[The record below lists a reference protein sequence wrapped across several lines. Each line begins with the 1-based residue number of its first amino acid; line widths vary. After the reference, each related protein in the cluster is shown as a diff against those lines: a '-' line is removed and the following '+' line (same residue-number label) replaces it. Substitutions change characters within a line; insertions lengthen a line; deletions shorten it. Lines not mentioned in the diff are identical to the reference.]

1 MGAIAVVSPSDRQG
15 MDEQTVKHLEL
26 IQGVVNRL
34 ANNSFA
40 FKAWAIVL
48 VAAVFAFAADDG
60 DPIFLLVALIPAL
73 AFWGLDAYYLRQERL
88 FRALY
93 DAVRKGEAG
102 AGEDGPFSMNTTPV
116 GDRVASWWG
125 VVCSQT
131 IAWLYG
137 PIVALI
143 VAAAAIAFWSE

>member
-1 MGAIAVVSPSDRQG
+1 
-15 MDEQTVKHLEL
+15 MDAQTIKHLEL
-26 IQGVVNRL
+26 IQGVVDRL

-48 VAAVFAFAADDG
+48 VAAVFAFAAGDG
-60 DPIFLLVALIPAL
+60 NPIFLPIALIPAL

-93 DAVRKGEAG
+93 DAVRKDDEAI
-102 AGEDGPFSMNTTPV
+102 AADGPLSMATAPV
-116 GDRVASWWG
+116 ADRVAGWWG
-125 VVCSQT
+125 TVLSKT

-137 PIVALI
+137 PIVALVV
-143 VAAAAIAFWSE
+143 VATAVAFWSK

>member
-1 MGAIAVVSPSDRQG
+1 
-15 MDEQTVKHLEL
+15 MDAQTIKHLEL
-26 IQGVVNRL
+26 IQGVVDRL

-48 VAAVFAFAADDG
+48 VAAVFAFAAGDG
-60 DPIFLLVALIPAL
+60 NPFFLFIALIPAL

-93 DAVRKGEAG
+93 DAVRKNDEAT
-102 AGEDGPFSMNTTPV
+102 AADGPLSMATTPV
-116 GDRVASWWG
+116 ADRVAGWWG
-125 VVCSQT
+125 TVWSKT

-137 PIVALI
+137 PIVALVV
-143 VAAAAIAFWSE
+143 VATAVAFWSK

>member
-1 MGAIAVVSPSDRQG
+1 
-15 MDEQTVKHLEL
+15 MDHTTIKHLEL
-26 IQGVVNRL
+26 IQGVIDRL

-48 VAAVFAFAADDG
+48 VAAIFAFAAGDA

-93 DAVRKGEAG
+93 DAVRKDDEAV
-102 AGEDGPFSMNTTPV
+102 AADGPLSMATAAV
-116 GDRVASWWG
+116 ADRVAGWWG
-125 VVCSQT
+125 TAWSTT
-131 IAWLYG
+131 IAGLYG
-137 PIVALI
+137 PIVVLVV
-143 VAAAAIAFWSE
+143 VATAVAYWSK

>member
-1 MGAIAVVSPSDRQG
+1 
-15 MDEQTVKHLEL
+15 MDAQTIKHLEL
-26 IQGVVNRL
+26 IQGVVDRL

-48 VAAVFAFAADDG
+48 VSAVFAFAAGDG
-60 DPIFLLVALIPAL
+60 NPIFLPIALIPAL

-93 DAVRKGEAG
+93 DAVRKDDEAI
-102 AGEDGPFSMNTTPV
+102 AADGPLSMATAAIA
-116 GDRVASWWG
+116 DRVAGWWG
-125 VVCSQT
+125 TVWSKT

-137 PIVALI
+137 PIVALVV
-143 VAAAAIAFWSE
+143 VATAVAFWSK